1 MAIFLCD
8 FLFMKE
14 SKNILFV
21 IQNWYG
27 YLTLIYVGSIIIE
40 LCIATSIL
48 HHVPTVM
55 NAYLPDGSYM
65 EASDL
70 SIHFFTSFLF
80 IFLIVLFIPYVILSI
95 VLYLEDTIHKK
106 KLFLSASC
114 IVITF
119 FISVIINHILPSGT
133 LTWLSD

>member
-27 YLTLIYVGSIIIE
+27 YLALIYIGSIISE
-40 LCIATSIL
+40 LFIATIL
-48 HHVPTVM
+48 LNHFPTAL